1 MYKLHDLCEWLMLG
15 KVFYSDLNLCYCTG
29 PGSLPGYAR
38 RGRGGDYDDGASD
51 ISSTSG
57 FGSAYGYRS
66 GSSKFST

>member
-1 MYKLHDLCEWLMLG
+1 MYAYRLKVKLY
-15 KVFYSDLNLCYCTG
+15 FPG

-38 RGRGGDYDDGASD
+38 RRGGDYDDGASD

-66 GSSKFST
+66 GSSKYRVSHIKMYIF

>member
-1 MYKLHDLCEWLMLG
+1 MN
-15 KVFYSDLNLCYCTG
+15 FAG

-38 RGRGGDYDDGASD
+38 RRGGEYDDGASD

-66 GSSKFST
+66 GSSKKYNRRALFPVRQINVRHFFFF

>member
-1 MYKLHDLCEWLMLG
+1 MMTNQNFFLLRPEII
-15 KVFYSDLNLCYCTG
+15 FAASIG

-66 GSSKFST
+66 GSSKFY